1 MMNLK
6 MTTFNKLFLFFLI
19 SANVNSATVKDM
31 NKRIKNIDQEIEQKN
46 TRIKAID
53 TETSQIEKMIKDTE
67 VEIEKMVQ
75 ERKEIE
81 EEITVVKKNIDYG
94 RKNLEISE
102 DEHDRKESEFIA
114 KIIAWDKY
122 SKVHR
127 RDLPEKVILMKNYR
141 EVLYGDLQR
150 MGYIEKVTGN
160 IKESQDKIEAEKIKL
175 DKLENQLKENA
186 RRMDA
191 KKEEQNKLKEKLQ
204 VEKKGHQSSIEKLK
218 KEKQRISKEIER
230 IIIENARKAAE
241 KEAREKAARERA
253 EREKAIREKA
263 AREKAAREK
272 AAREKVAREKA
283 AREKAAREK
292 AAQEAEA
299 KKNSVKPSENKPK
312 TPTKPVEVPIVVDT
326 SDIELEEKRE
336 IEKLREEE
344 KQELREI
351 KAAATVDMQKISN
364 PEAYKRTGKTMKPLN
379 GPIVVYFR
387 QKKAGVVE
395 SNGIEI
401 RGKVG
406 NPIVAA
412 KAGTVIYASNFEGLG
427 KVVMID
433 YGGGMIGVYGNLL
446 AIKVGYNSRVSA
458 GQTIGVLG
466 LSSEKEPNLY
476 YELRANLR
484 AIDPLPTF

>member
-53 TETSQIEKMIKDTE
+53 TETSQIEKKIKDTE
-67 VEIEKMVQ
+67 IEIEKMAE

-94 RKNLEISE
+94 RKNLEISV

-127 RDLPEKVILMKNYR
+127 RDLPEKVVLMKNYR

-160 IKESQDKIEAEKIKL
+160 IKENQDKTEAEKIKL
-175 DKLENQLKENA
+175 DKLESQLKENA

-241 KEAREKAARERA
+241 K
-253 EREKAIREKA
+253 
-263 AREKAAREK
+263 
-272 AAREKVAREKA
+272 
-283 AREKAAREK
+283 AAREK

-299 KKNSVKPSENKPK
+299 KKNSAKPSENKPK

-336 IEKLREEE
+336 IEKIREEE

-364 PEAYKRTGKTMKPLN
+364 PEAYKRTGKTIKPLN

>member
-53 TETSQIEKMIKDTE
+53 TETSQIEKKIKDTE
-67 VEIEKMVQ
+67 VEIEKMAE

-94 RKNLEISE
+94 RKNLEISV

-127 RDLPEKVILMKNYR
+127 RDLPEKVVLMKNYR

-160 IKESQDKIEAEKIKL
+160 IKENQDKIEAEKTKL

-241 KEAREKAARERA
+241 K
-253 EREKAIREKA
+253 
-263 AREKAAREK
+263 
-272 AAREKVAREKA
+272 
-283 AREKAAREK
+283 AAREK

-299 KKNSVKPSENKPK
+299 KKNSAKPSENKPK

-336 IEKLREEE
+336 IEKIREEE

-351 KAAATVDMQKISN
+351 KAAETVDMQKISN
-364 PEAYKRTGKTMKPLN
+364 PEAYKRTGKTIKPLN
-379 GPIVVYFR
+379 GPIVVYFM

>member
-241 KEAREKAARERA
+241 KAAREKAARERA

-272 AAREKVAREKA
+272 AAREKA

-299 KKNSVKPSENKPK
+299 KKNSAKPSENKPK

-336 IEKLREEE
+336 IEKIREEE

-364 PEAYKRTGKTMKPLN
+364 PEAYKRTGKTIKPLN

>member
-241 KEAREKAARERA
+241 K
-253 EREKAIREKA
+253 
-263 AREKAAREK
+263 
-272 AAREKVAREKA
+272 
-283 AREKAAREK
+283 AAREK

-299 KKNSVKPSENKPK
+299 KKNSAKPSENKPK

-364 PEAYKRTGKTMKPLN
+364 PEAYKRTGKTIKPLN

-446 AIKVGYNSRVSA
+446 AIKVGYNSKVSA

>member
-53 TETSQIEKMIKDTE
+53 TETSQIEKKIKDTE
-67 VEIEKMVQ
+67 VEIEKMTE

-81 EEITVVKKNIDYG
+81 EEIIVVKKNIDYG
-94 RKNLEISE
+94 RKNLEISV

-127 RDLPEKVILMKNYR
+127 RDLPEKVVLMKNYR

-160 IKESQDKIEAEKIKL
+160 IKENQDKIEAEKTKL

-241 KEAREKAARERA
+241 K
-253 EREKAIREKA
+253 
-263 AREKAAREK
+263 
-272 AAREKVAREKA
+272 
-283 AREKAAREK
+283 AAREK

-299 KKNSVKPSENKPK
+299 KKNSAKPSENKPK

-336 IEKLREEE
+336 IEKIREEE

-364 PEAYKRTGKTMKPLN
+364 PEAYKRTGKTIKPLN

>member
-141 EVLYGDLQR
+141 EILYGDLQR

-241 KEAREKAARERA
+241 KAAREKAARERA

-272 AAREKVAREKA
+272 AAREKA

-299 KKNSVKPSENKPK
+299 KKNSAKPSENKPK

-433 YGGGMIGVYGNLL
+433 YGEGMIGVYGNLL

>member
-241 KEAREKAARERA
+241 K
-253 EREKAIREKA
+253 
-263 AREKAAREK
+263 
-272 AAREKVAREKA
+272 
-283 AREKAAREK
+283 AAREK

-299 KKNSVKPSENKPK
+299 KKNSAKPSENKPK

-336 IEKLREEE
+336 IEKIREEE

-433 YGGGMIGVYGNLL
+433 YGEGMIGVYGNLL

>member
-1 MMNLK
+1 

-53 TETSQIEKMIKDTE
+53 TETSQIEKKIKDTE
-67 VEIEKMVQ
+67 VEIEKMAE

-94 RKNLEISE
+94 RKNLEISV

-127 RDLPEKVILMKNYR
+127 RDLPEKVVLMKNYR

-160 IKESQDKIEAEKIKL
+160 IKENQDKIEAEKTKL

-241 KEAREKAARERA
+241 K
-253 EREKAIREKA
+253 
-263 AREKAAREK
+263 
-272 AAREKVAREKA
+272 
-283 AREKAAREK
+283 AAREK

-299 KKNSVKPSENKPK
+299 KKNSAKPSENKPK

-336 IEKLREEE
+336 IEKIREEE

-364 PEAYKRTGKTMKPLN
+364 PEAYKRTGKTIKPLN

>member
-53 TETSQIEKMIKDTE
+53 TETSQIEKKIKDTE
-67 VEIEKMVQ
+67 VEIEKMAE

-81 EEITVVKKNIDYG
+81 EEIIVVKKNIDYG
-94 RKNLEISE
+94 RKNLEISV

-160 IKESQDKIEAEKIKL
+160 IKENQDKIEAEKTKL
-175 DKLENQLKENA
+175 DKLESQLKENA
-186 RRMDA
+186 KRMDA

-241 KEAREKAARERA
+241 K
-253 EREKAIREKA
+253 
-263 AREKAAREK
+263 
-272 AAREKVAREKA
+272 
-283 AREKAAREK
+283 AAREK

-299 KKNSVKPSENKPK
+299 KKNSAKPSENKPK

-336 IEKLREEE
+336 IEKIREEE

-364 PEAYKRTGKTMKPLN
+364 PEAYKRTGKTIKPLN

>member
-6 MTTFNKLFLFFLI
+6 TKMKTINKLLLFLLV
-19 SANVNSATVKDM
+19 SANINSATVKDM
-31 NKRIKNIDQEIEQKN
+31 NKRLKNIDKEIEKKN

-53 TETSQIEKMIKDTE
+53 TETSKIEKMIKDTE
-67 VEIEKMVQ
+67 VEIEKMEQ
-75 ERKEIE
+75 ERKDIEDEIK
-81 EEITVVKKNIDYG
+81 IVKKNIDYG

-102 DEHDRKESEFIA
+102 DEHNRKESEFIA

-122 SKVHR
+122 SKVHHK
-127 RDLPEKVILMKNYR
+127 DLAEKVVLMKNYR

-150 MGYIEKVTGN
+150 MGYIEKITGN
-160 IKESQDKIEAEKIKL
+160 IKEVNDKIEADKAKL
-175 DKLENQLKENA
+175 DKLEVQLRENA
-186 RRMDA
+186 RKMDA
-191 KKEEQNKLKEKLQ
+191 KKEEQKKLKEKLQ

-241 KEAREKAARERA
+241 KAA
-253 EREKAIREKA
+253 REKA

-272 AAREKVAREKA
+272 AARERAAKEKVIREKA
-283 AREKAAREK
+283 AREKAARE
-292 AAQEAEA
+292 AEA
-299 KKNSVKPSENKPK
+299 KKNKSK
-312 TPTKPVEVPIVVDT
+312 TSTKPITVDT
-326 SDIELEEKRE
+326 KDIELEEIRE
-336 IEKLREEE
+336 LEKLKEQEIRET
-344 KQELREI
+344 RI
-351 KAAATVDMQKISN
+351 TTTTVDMPKISN
-364 PEAYKRTGKTMKPLN
+364 PEAYKRIGKTIKPLN
-379 GPIVVYFR
+379 GQIVVYFG

-401 RGKVG
+401 KGKVG

-412 KAGTVIYASNFEGLG
+412 KSGTVIYANNFQGLG

-433 YGGGMIGVYGNLL
+433 YGEGMIGVYGNLL
-446 AIKVGYNSRVSA
+446 ATKVGFNSRVSA

>member
-6 MTTFNKLFLFFLI
+6 TKMKTINKLLLFLLV
-19 SANVNSATVKDM
+19 SANINSATVKDM
-31 NKRIKNIDQEIEQKN
+31 NKRLKNIDKEIEKKN

-53 TETSQIEKMIKDTE
+53 TETSKIEKMIKDTE
-67 VEIEKMVQ
+67 VEIEKMEQ
-75 ERKEIE
+75 ERKDIEDEIK
-81 EEITVVKKNIDYG
+81 IVKKNIDYG

-102 DEHDRKESEFIA
+102 DEHNRKESEFIA

-122 SKVHR
+122 SKVHHK
-127 RDLPEKVILMKNYR
+127 DLAEKVVLMKNYR

-150 MGYIEKVTGN
+150 MGYIEKITGN
-160 IKESQDKIEAEKIKL
+160 IKEVNDKIEADKAKL
-175 DKLENQLKENA
+175 DKLEVQLRENA
-186 RRMDA
+186 RKMDA
-191 KKEEQNKLKEKLQ
+191 KKEEQKKLKEKLQ

-241 KEAREKAARERA
+241 KAAREKAAK
-253 EREKAIREKA
+253 EKAIREKA
-263 AREKAAREK
+263 AREKAARE
-272 AAREKVAREKA
+272 
-283 AREKAAREK
+283 
-292 AAQEAEA
+292 AEA
-299 KKNSVKPSENKPK
+299 KKNKSK
-312 TPTKPVEVPIVVDT
+312 TSTKPITVDT
-326 SDIELEEKRE
+326 KDIELEEIRE
-336 IEKLREEE
+336 LEKLKE
-344 KQELREI
+344 QEI
-351 KAAATVDMQKISN
+351 KETRITTTTVDMPKISN
-364 PEAYKRTGKTMKPLN
+364 PEAYKRIGKTIKPLN
-379 GPIVVYFR
+379 GQIVVYFG

-401 RGKVG
+401 KGKVG

-412 KAGTVIYASNFEGLG
+412 KSGTVIYANNFQGLG

-433 YGGGMIGVYGNLL
+433 YGEGMIGVYGNLL
-446 AIKVGYNSRVSA
+446 ATKVGFNSRVSA

>member
-6 MTTFNKLFLFFLI
+6 MTTFNKLFLFLFFLI

-241 KEAREKAARERA
+241 K
-253 EREKAIREKA
+253 A

-272 AAREKVAREKA
+272 AAREKA

-299 KKNSVKPSENKPK
+299 KKNSAKPSENKPK

-336 IEKLREEE
+336 IEKIREEE

>member
-53 TETSQIEKMIKDTE
+53 TETSQIEKKIKDTE
-67 VEIEKMVQ
+67 VEIEKMAE

-94 RKNLEISE
+94 RKNLEISV
-102 DEHDRKESEFIA
+102 DEHDKKESEFIA

-127 RDLPEKVILMKNYR
+127 RDLPEKVALMKNYR

-160 IKESQDKIEAEKIKL
+160 IKENQDKIEAEKIKL
-175 DKLENQLKENA
+175 DKLESQLKENA

-241 KEAREKAARERA
+241 KAA
-253 EREKAIREKA
+253 KEKA

-272 AAREKVAREKA
+272 ATRERAE
-283 AREKAAREK
+283 REK

-299 KKNSVKPSENKPK
+299 KKNSAKSSENKPK

-336 IEKLREEE
+336 IEKIREEE

-364 PEAYKRTGKTMKPLN
+364 PEAYKRTGKTIKPLN

-446 AIKVGYNSRVSA
+446 AIKVGYNSKVSA

>member
-6 MTTFNKLFLFFLI
+6 MMTFNKLFLFFLI

-53 TETSQIEKMIKDTE
+53 TETSQIEKMIKDAE

-127 RDLPEKVILMKNYR
+127 KDLPEKVILMKNYR

-160 IKESQDKIEAEKIKL
+160 IKENQDKIEAEKIKL
-175 DKLENQLKENA
+175 DKLESQLKENA

-241 KEAREKAARERA
+241 KAAREKAAAEKAAREKAARERA

-272 AAREKVAREKA
+272 AAREK
-283 AREKAAREK
+283 

-299 KKNSVKPSENKPK
+299 KKNSAKPSENKPK

-336 IEKLREEE
+336 IEKIREEE

-364 PEAYKRTGKTMKPLN
+364 PEAYKRTGKTIKPLN

>member
-53 TETSQIEKMIKDTE
+53 TETSQIEKKIKDTE
-67 VEIEKMVQ
+67 VEIEKMAE

-94 RKNLEISE
+94 RKNLEISV

-127 RDLPEKVILMKNYR
+127 RDLPEKVVLMKNYR

-160 IKESQDKIEAEKIKL
+160 IKENQDKIEAEKIKL
-175 DKLENQLKENA
+175 DKLESQLKENA

-241 KEAREKAARERA
+241 KSAK
-253 EREKAIREKA
+253 EKA
-263 AREKAAREK
+263 AREKA
-272 AAREKVAREKA
+272 AREKA

-299 KKNSVKPSENKPK
+299 KKNSAKPSENKPK
-312 TPTKPVEVPIVVDT
+312 TPNKPVEVPIVVDT

-336 IEKLREEE
+336 IEKIREEE

-364 PEAYKRTGKTMKPLN
+364 PEAYKRTGKTIKPLN

-446 AIKVGYNSRVSA
+446 AIKVGYNSKVSA

>member
-53 TETSQIEKMIKDTE
+53 TETSQIEKKIKDTE
-67 VEIEKMVQ
+67 VEIEKMAE

-81 EEITVVKKNIDYG
+81 EEIIVVKKNIDYG
-94 RKNLEISE
+94 RKNLEISV

-160 IKESQDKIEAEKIKL
+160 IKENQDKIEAEKTKL
-175 DKLENQLKENA
+175 DKLESQLKENA

-241 KEAREKAARERA
+241 K
-253 EREKAIREKA
+253 
-263 AREKAAREK
+263 
-272 AAREKVAREKA
+272 
-283 AREKAAREK
+283 AAREK

-299 KKNSVKPSENKPK
+299 KKNSAKPSENKPK
-312 TPTKPVEVPIVVDT
+312 TPTKPIEVPIVVDT

-336 IEKLREEE
+336 IEKIREEE

-351 KAAATVDMQKISN
+351 KVAATVDMQKISN
-364 PEAYKRTGKTMKPLN
+364 PEAYKRTGKTIKPLN

-406 NPIVAA
+406 NSIVAA

>member
-160 IKESQDKIEAEKIKL
+160 IKENQDKIEAEKIKL

-241 KEAREKAARERA
+241 KA
-253 EREKAIREKA
+253 
-263 AREKAAREK
+263 
-272 AAREKVAREKA
+272 AREKA

-299 KKNSVKPSENKPK
+299 KKNSAKPSENKPK

-336 IEKLREEE
+336 IEKIREEE

-433 YGGGMIGVYGNLL
+433 YGEGMIGVYGNLL

>member
-53 TETSQIEKMIKDTE
+53 TETSQIEKKIKDTE
-67 VEIEKMVQ
+67 VEIEKMAE

-94 RKNLEISE
+94 RKNLEISV

-127 RDLPEKVILMKNYR
+127 RDLPEKVVLMKNYR

-160 IKESQDKIEAEKIKL
+160 IKENQDKIEAEKTKL

-191 KKEEQNKLKEKLQ
+191 KKEEQKKLKEKLQ
-204 VEKKGHQSSIEKLK
+204 VEKKGHQTSIEKLK

-241 KEAREKAARERA
+241 KAAKEKAAREKAAREKAARERA

-272 AAREKVAREKA
+272 VAREKA
-283 AREKAAREK
+283 AK
-292 AAQEAEA
+292 EAEA
-299 KKNSVKPSENKPK
+299 KKNSAKPSENKPK
-312 TPTKPVEVPIVVDT
+312 TPTKPVEVQIVVDT

-336 IEKLREEE
+336 IEKIREEE

-351 KAAATVDMQKISN
+351 KAATTVDMQKISN
-364 PEAYKRTGKTMKPLN
+364 PEAYKRIGKTIKPLN
-379 GPIVVYFR
+379 GQIVVYFG

-446 AIKVGYNSRVSA
+446 AIKVGYNSKVSA

>member
-122 SKVHR
+122 SKVHH

-241 KEAREKAARERA
+241 K
-253 EREKAIREKA
+253 A

-272 AAREKVAREKA
+272 AAREKA

-299 KKNSVKPSENKPK
+299 KKNSAKPSENKPK

-336 IEKLREEE
+336 IEKIREEE

>member
-53 TETSQIEKMIKDTE
+53 TETSQIEKKIKDTE
-67 VEIEKMVQ
+67 VEIEKMAE

-94 RKNLEISE
+94 RKNLEISV

-127 RDLPEKVILMKNYR
+127 RDLPEKVVLMKNYR

-160 IKESQDKIEAEKIKL
+160 IKENQDKIEAEKTKL

-204 VEKKGHQSSIEKLK
+204 VEKKGHQSSIEKLL
-218 KEKQRISKEIER
+218 KE
-230 IIIENARKAAE
+230 
-241 KEAREKAARERA
+241 
-253 EREKAIREKA
+253 
-263 AREKAAREK
+263 
-272 AAREKVAREKA
+272 
-283 AREKAAREK
+283 
-292 AAQEAEA
+292 
-299 KKNSVKPSENKPK
+299 
-312 TPTKPVEVPIVVDT
+312 
-326 SDIELEEKRE
+326 
-336 IEKLREEE
+336 
-344 KQELREI
+344 
-351 KAAATVDMQKISN
+351 
-364 PEAYKRTGKTMKPLN
+364 
-379 GPIVVYFR
+379 
-387 QKKAGVVE
+387 
-395 SNGIEI
+395 
-401 RGKVG
+401 
-406 NPIVAA
+406 
-412 KAGTVIYASNFEGLG
+412 
-427 KVVMID
+427 
-433 YGGGMIGVYGNLL
+433 
-446 AIKVGYNSRVSA
+446 
-458 GQTIGVLG
+458 
-466 LSSEKEPNLY
+466 
-476 YELRANLR
+476 
-484 AIDPLPTF
+484 

>member
-53 TETSQIEKMIKDTE
+53 TETSQIEKKIKDTE
-67 VEIEKMVQ
+67 VEIEKMAE

-94 RKNLEISE
+94 RKNLEISV

-127 RDLPEKVILMKNYR
+127 RDLPEKVVLMKNYR

-160 IKESQDKIEAEKIKL
+160 IKENQDKIEAEKTKL

-191 KKEEQNKLKEKLQ
+191 KKEEQKKLKEKLQ
-204 VEKKGHQSSIEKLK
+204 VEKKGHQTSIEKLK

-241 KEAREKAARERA
+241 KAAREKAAREKEAREKAARERA

-263 AREKAAREK
+263 
-272 AAREKVAREKA
+272 AREKA

>member
-53 TETSQIEKMIKDTE
+53 TETSQIEKMIKDAE

-241 KEAREKAARERA
+241 KAAREKAAREKEAREKAARERA

-272 AAREKVAREKA
+272 AAREK
-283 AREKAAREK
+283 

-299 KKNSVKPSENKPK
+299 KKNSTKPSENKPK

-336 IEKLREEE
+336 IEKIREEE

>member
-241 KEAREKAARERA
+241 K
-253 EREKAIREKA
+253 
-263 AREKAAREK
+263 
-272 AAREKVAREKA
+272 
-283 AREKAAREK
+283 AAREK

-299 KKNSVKPSENKPK
+299 KKNSAKPSENKPK

>member
-53 TETSQIEKMIKDTE
+53 TETSQIEKKIKDTE
-67 VEIEKMVQ
+67 VEIEKMAE

-94 RKNLEISE
+94 RKNLEISV

-127 RDLPEKVILMKNYR
+127 RDLPEKVVLMKNYR

-160 IKESQDKIEAEKIKL
+160 IKENQDKIEAEKTKL

-241 KEAREKAARERA
+241 KAA
-253 EREKAIREKA
+253 REKA

-272 AAREKVAREKA
+272 AAREKAAREKA

-299 KKNSVKPSENKPK
+299 KKNSAKPSENKPK

-336 IEKLREEE
+336 IEKIREEE

-364 PEAYKRTGKTMKPLN
+364 PEAYKRTGKTIKPLN
-379 GPIVVYFR
+379 GPIVVYFM